1 MNEVYNFRVGDMIY
15 RVESDRPI
23 VGVIYK
29 TTPKYVYYAVCAQ
42 SNDFSDN
49 SGAYVTL
56 DNKTSKKKFYRAIRD
71 GLITA
76 SYADGVQKRRKI
88 EDFED

>member
-23 VGVIYK
+23 VGIIYK
-29 TTPKYVYYAVCAQ
+29 TTLKYVYYAVCAQ

-49 SGAYVTL
+49 TGAYVTL
-56 DNKTSKKKFYRAIRD
+56 DHKTPKKKFYSAIRN
-71 GLITA
+71 GTITA
-76 SYADGVQKRRKI
+76 SYAGGTQKRRKI